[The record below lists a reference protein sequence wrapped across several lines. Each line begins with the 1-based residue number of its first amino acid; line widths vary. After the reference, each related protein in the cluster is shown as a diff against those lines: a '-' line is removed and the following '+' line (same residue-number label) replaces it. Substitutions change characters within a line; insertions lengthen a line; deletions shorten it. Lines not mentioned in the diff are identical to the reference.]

1 MCKSLHSPYL
11 SGLYVHACNCARVC
25 ECACVCARACVHV
38 HICIN
43 LQLFSVCS
51 PIMSVELSTMK
62 TKGMCGPEVRQTH
75 IRTQKEDRH
84 GERMRAAHLKT
95 CSHAASVHILCK
107 HRFRYGY
114 GLVITDNQRLLPAH
128 TRPTTLQGGYC
139 DKETLLSETACKD
152 GKADWTSVK
161 GTLILT
167 GNVFNPVTVFF
178 PNMDIAKRTN
188 PRDGTGQKEAAES
201 FGICL
206 LHPVSASQIQC
217 TQNIAIA
224 SLFGHGCVS
233 SEPTIY

>member
-84 GERMRAAHLKT
+84 GERMRAARLKT

-167 GNVFNPVTVFF
+167 GNVFNPFGYGLAFKKVFPPTPSCGF
-178 PNMDIAKRTN
+178 CLHVRVQSNASKTSK
-188 PRDGTGQKEAAES
+188 TKEFLV
-201 FGICL
+201 FGAPL
-206 LHPVSASQIQC
+206 KMM
-217 TQNIAIA
+217 N
-224 SLFGHGCVS
+224 
-233 SEPTIY
+233 

>member
-95 CSHAASVHILCK
+95 FSLSSCSLPPTCVVMLRPARTDKSLRRSGRPGQHEQHLSGPYHK
-107 HRFRYGY
+107 GD
-114 GLVITDNQRLLPAH
+114 GLL
-128 TRPTTLQGGYC
+128 
-139 DKETLLSETACKD
+139 
-152 GKADWTSVK
+152 
-161 GTLILT
+161 
-167 GNVFNPVTVFF
+167 F
-178 PNMDIAKRTN
+178 
-188 PRDGTGQKEAAES
+188 
-201 FGICL
+201 
-206 LHPVSASQIQC
+206 SA
-217 TQNIAIA
+217 
-224 SLFGHGCVS
+224 
-233 SEPTIY
+233 

>member
-84 GERMRAAHLKT
+84 GERMRAAHLNT

-167 GNVFNPVTVFF
+167 GNVFNPFGYGLAFKKVFPPTPSCGF
-178 PNMDIAKRTN
+178 CLHVRVQSNASKTSK
-188 PRDGTGQKEAAES
+188 TKEFLV
-201 FGICL
+201 FGAPL
-206 LHPVSASQIQC
+206 KMM
-217 TQNIAIA
+217 N
-224 SLFGHGCVS
+224 
-233 SEPTIY
+233 